1 LFAGH
6 GKVLSWILVPLPG
19 QSSTPSWLRR
29 LIGSLQSGLCDSGAS
44 VVDSVTAVLIAHH
57 DEDTGVIK
65 ENKNAGVLKGIATGN

>member
-1 LFAGH
+1 M
-6 GKVLSWILVPLPG
+6 
-19 QSSTPSWLRR
+19 R

-65 ENKNAGVLKGIATGN
+65 EKRNAGVLKGIATGN